1 MSSGQS
7 DLVSDY
13 LRLPLTN
20 GQKWVS
26 ALIAALLF
34 ALISSTMVYQ
44 LTNQLMVSI
53 FGPSAATLGP
63 KGPTLFGLIL
73 HSVVFL
79 LVVRLI
85 LF

>member
-1 MSSGQS
+1 MSSAQS
-7 DLVSDY
+7 DLVSNY

-34 ALISSTMVYQ
+34 ALISSTIVYQ
-44 LTNQLMVSI
+44 LTNQLLVSI
-53 FGPSAATLGP
+53 FGPAASTLGP
-63 KGPTLFGLIL
+63 NGPTMFGLIL
-73 HSVVFL
+73 HSIVFL
-79 LVVRLI
+79 LVVRLL

>member
-1 MSSGQS
+1 MSTSQS
-7 DLVSDY
+7 DLVSEY

-34 ALISSTMVYQ
+34 ALISSTVVYQ
-44 LTNQLMVSI
+44 LTNQLFVSL

-63 KGPTLFGLIL
+63 NGPTMFGLVL

-79 LVVRLI
+79 LVVRLL